1 MSTLTPPRGLSM
13 TLLMGVALA
22 LFLLWAGWF
31 EIDQAVRAQG
41 QLIPGARTQIIQAAD
56 GGVLSHILVQEG
68 QVVVAGQELAMLER
82 ERPAAAFQEGR
93 AKHAA
98 LSAALVRAQAEAAG
112 RAPVFDVRFTG
123 FEEFVQAQKALYA
136 QRQSSL
142 KEEIATLRD
151 GEQLAQ
157 QELDMNESLL
167 KTGDI
172 SRLEVMRA
180 KRQVAELQGRASALR
195 NKVRQEARQE
205 ASKLVEELMSSR
217 YKLEERQSILDHT
230 TITAPLD
237 GIVKYLRFNT
247 IGGVLRAGDELMQ
260 ISPTDGAMVIE
271 VKLNPVDIGLLKLGQ
286 PVAIKLDAFDDA
298 VYGSLKGELSYI
310 SSDTLSEP
318 TANGQGSNY
327 YRAQVHIHPQS
338 ANAKMAE
345 VALKPGMTVSV
356 DIRTGRRSVLTYIA
370 KPIVKAFSGAM
381 NER

>member
-1 MSTLTPPRGLSM
+1 
-13 TLLMGVALA
+13 
-22 LFLLWAGWF
+22 
-31 EIDQAVRAQG
+31 
-41 QLIPGARTQIIQAAD
+41 
-56 GGVLSHILVQEG
+56 
-68 QVVVAGQELAMLER
+68 
-82 ERPAAAFQEGR
+82 
-93 AKHAA
+93 
-98 LSAALVRAQAEAAG
+98 
-112 RAPVFDVRFTG
+112 
-123 FEEFVQAQKALYA
+123 
-136 QRQSSL
+136 
-142 KEEIATLRD
+142 
-151 GEQLAQ
+151 
-157 QELDMNESLL
+157 MNETLL

-271 VKLNPVDIGLLKLGQ
+271 IKLNPVDIGLLKLGQ

-310 SSDTLSEP
+310 SSDTLSEQ